1 MIFQHKKVDIVNYMC
16 IIVDNVQIFVQN
28 FNNAKWRSYDYSN
41 IN

>member
-1 MIFQHKKVDIVNYMC
+1 MTFQHKEVDIVYNLC
-16 IIVDNVQIFVQN
+16 IIVDNVQIIVQN